1 MSICP
6 VNRFSTIRYE
16 RVKAVEAKRIMDTSL
31 HRGEL
36 DQAIK
41 DYTRALDRIMVELN
55 ALAEEEVLE
64 EIAYFLNEAFG
75 FPVEQDRSRA

>member
-6 VNRFSTIRYE
+6 ENRFSTIRYE
-16 RVKAVEAKRIMDTSL
+16 RMKAIEAKRIMGTSL

-41 DYTRALDRIMVELN
+41 DYTRAVDRIMVELN
-55 ALAEEEVLE
+55 ALAEAGVLDDLAE
-64 EIAYFLNEAFG
+64 FLAVTYG
-75 FPVEQDRSRA
+75 GPK

>member
-6 VNRFSTIRYE
+6 EGRFATICCE
-16 RVKAVEAKRIMDTSL
+16 RVKAITAKHIMDTSL

-41 DYTRALDRIMVELN
+41 DYTRAVDRIMVELN
-55 ALAEEEVLE
+55 ALATAGVLDDLAE
-64 EIAYFLNEAFG
+64 FLAVTYG
-75 FPVEQDRSRA
+75 GPK

>member
-31 HRGEL
+31 HCVEL

-41 DYTRALDRIMVELN
+41 DYTRALGRIMVELN
-55 ALAEEEVLE
+55 ALAEAGVLDDLAE
-64 EIAYFLNEAFG
+64 FMAVTYGRPE
-75 FPVEQDRSRA
+75 